1 MSDRPFLLL
10 VSIHEHAFDHFQ
22 HLRHGIRGHVFGG
35 AAEMKAELI
44 QYGCEFELEVR
55 AKKLVILTQSLQ
67 RISERWTGAQ
77 ERVFKLA
84 DHDACPVRAAR
95 LAWLANSGGCSMSTR
110 RAFSAFVMAAILLA
124 ASRPSQAQNPALK
137 ERFEKQVQEYEAGDR
152 KNPPPPDAILFVGD
166 SQFFR
171 WKTIHE
177 DLAGYTLINRGID
190 SFQLP
195 DLIHFAD
202 RLVFPYRPRLIVLHV
217 GGNDLHNG
225 RTPGQLL
232 ADFQS
237 FVAIVRARLPDVRIV
252 YSSITPGPGR
262 WDEAPQRVVA
272 NRAIQAYIA
281 TQKNLDFVDLWG
293 AMLTPDGR
301 PREDLWVEDRVHPN
315 HAGYLIRA
323 NLTKPLLGSPR

>member
-1 MSDRPFLLL
+1 MF
-10 VSIHEHAFDHFQ
+10 
-22 HLRHGIRGHVFGG
+22 
-35 AAEMKAELI
+35 
-44 QYGCEFELEVR
+44 
-55 AKKLVILTQSLQ
+55 
-67 RISERWTGAQ
+67 
-77 ERVFKLA
+77 
-84 DHDACPVRAAR
+84 
-95 LAWLANSGGCSMSTR
+95 TR
-110 RAFSAFVMAAILLA
+110 RTLSTFAMAAILMSTSA
-124 ASRPSQAQNPALK
+124 ASQAQNPVLQ
-137 ERFEKQVQEYEAGDR
+137 ERFERQVQEYEAGDR
-152 KNPPPPDAILFVGD
+152 KTPPPADAILFAGD

-202 RLVFPYRPRLIVLHV
+202 RLVLAYRPRLIVLHV
-217 GGNDLHNG
+217 GGNDVHNG
-225 RTPGQLL
+225 RTPEQLL
-232 ADFQS
+232 ADLQT
-237 FVAIVRARLPDVRIV
+237 FVAIVRARLPEVRIV

-272 NRAIQAYIA
+272 NRAIQAYVA

-293 AMLTPDGR
+293 AMLTPEGR

-323 NLTKPLLGSPR
+323 NLTKPLLGPPR

>member
-1 MSDRPFLLL
+1 MRDRPFLLL
-10 VSIHEHAFDHFQ
+10 AAIHEHPLDHFQ
-22 HLRHGIRGHVFGG
+22 HLRDVMGG
-35 AAEMKAELI
+35 DLLRSAAEMESELVENLRELGLQIRAE
-44 QYGCEFELEVR
+44 Q
-55 AKKLVILTQSLQ
+55 LVVFAQPLQ
-67 RISERWTGAQ
+67 RRFERRAGAQ
-77 ERVFKLA
+77 ERLFKLA
-84 DHDACPVRAAR
+84 DHDACPARAAR
-95 LAWLANSGGCSMSTR
+95 LACPANSGGCSMFTR
-110 RAFSAFVMAAILLA
+110 RAFSTFVMAAILLA
-124 ASRPSQAQNPALK
+124 ASSASQAQNPALK

-152 KNPPPPDAILFVGD
+152 NSPPPSDAILFAGD

-202 RLVFPYRPRLIVLHV
+202 RLVFPYHPRLIVLHV
-217 GGNDLHNG
+217 GGNDVHNG

-237 FVAIVRARLPDVRIV
+237 FVAMVRARLPDVRIV

-272 NRAIQAYIA
+272 NRAIQDVHRNAEKPRFRRSVGRNA
-281 TQKNLDFVDLWG
+281 QT
-293 AMLTPDGR
+293 GR
-301 PREDLWVEDRVHPN
+301 P
-315 HAGYLIRA
+315 AA
-323 NLTKPLLGSPR
+323 